1 MSIPTLIKHPV
12 CSIHANRLALHLVII
27 LNIDDRL
34 LPLASGHLAVE
45 QDVDLT
51 VGPALHLGKVE
62 VGHDEAEKT
71 GATPNVAALA
81 AKVRAL

>member
-1 MSIPTLIKHPV
+1 M
-12 CSIHANRLALHLVII
+12 VI
-27 LNIDDRL
+27 LDIDDRL

-45 QDVDLT
+45 QDVNLT
-51 VGPALHLGKVE
+51 VRPALHLRQVE
-62 VGHDEAEKT
+62 VGHDEAEET